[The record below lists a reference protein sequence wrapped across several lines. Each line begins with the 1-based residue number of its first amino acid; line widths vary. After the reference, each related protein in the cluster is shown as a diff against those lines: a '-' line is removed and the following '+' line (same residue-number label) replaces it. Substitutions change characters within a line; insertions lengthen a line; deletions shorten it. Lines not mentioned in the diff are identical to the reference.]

1 MVAFTFGEPFPLHN
15 KANGTEYCRIDL
27 NDSFFDI
34 CYYFPTPDRK
44 HINAWGK
51 DIFKYG
57 VYENSNIPFLLIE
70 FEVNKARWCFELSI
84 NIHRILEDKADIWLN
99 SEGRIIRMYLIEA
112 RTNILVGMRMIE
124 VTVGVAEYIRDICEN
139 QDEKY
144 ESVKEVDL
152 RINRI
157 IDSISTAE
165 MISRT
170 KMIKTK

>member
-44 HINAWGK
+44 HIDAWGK

-57 VYENSNIPFLLIE
+57 VYETNQIPFFLIE
-70 FEVNKARWCFELSI
+70 FEVNKARWCFDLSI
-84 NIHRILEDKADIWLN
+84 NIHQILDDNATIWLN

-112 RTNILVGMRMIE
+112 NTNVLVGMRMIE
-124 VTVGVAEYIRDICEN
+124 VTVSVADYIRDICEG

-144 ESVKEVDL
+144 DNVKEVDL
-152 RINRI
+152 V
-157 IDSISTAE
+157 IDKIVDSVSTAE

>member
-1 MVAFTFGEPFPLHN
+1 MIAFTFGETFPLHN

-34 CYYFPTPDRK
+34 CYYFPTPDNK

-51 DIFKYG
+51 DVFKYG

-70 FEVNKARWCFELSI
+70 FEVNKARWCFDLSI
-84 NIHRILEDKADIWLN
+84 NIHRILDDKADIWLN
-99 SEGRIIRMYLIEA
+99 SEGRTVRMYLIEA
-112 RTNILVGMRMIE
+112 STNILVGTRMIE
-124 VTVGVAEYIRDICEN
+124 VSVSVADYIRDICEN
-139 QDEKY
+139 QDERY
-144 ESVKEVDL
+144 ASAKEVDG
-152 RINRI
+152 RIDRI

-165 MISRT
+165 MIDKT